1 MIKQRMSNQLE
12 SMRIAIVED
21 DTIMREA
28 LTILLSAEP
37 SLDVRG
43 AYGDGHAILEA
54 LDDLEVDIILTDL
67 GLPDVEGPALIA
79 ALKARRPNV
88 EIMVYTVSDA
98 RDVVFAALRAG
109 ATGYILKG
117 SSPRELIE
125 ALATMAQGGAPMSP
139 PIARSVVRTFQEA
152 ASVDEDYLLS
162 ARERGV
168 LQELERGSSYKEV
181 GAALAISP
189 HTVHSHIKKIYEK
202 LHATSRGEAVRIARM
217 KGLV

>member
-1 MIKQRMSNQLE
+1 MMAWRMSSQRDPL
-12 SMRIAIVED
+12 RIAIVED
-21 DTIMREA
+21 DEITRET
-28 LTILLSAEP
+28 LTLLLSGEP
-37 SLDVRG
+37 SLDVVG
-43 AYGDGHAILEA
+43 AYGGGYDILAA
-54 LDDLEVDIILTDL
+54 LDDIGVDLVLVDL

-79 ALKARRPNV
+79 ALKERRPTIEV
-88 EIMVYTVSDA
+88 MVHTISDA
-98 RDVVFAALRAG
+98 RAVVFAALRAG

-125 ALATMAQGGAPMSP
+125 AIATIAEGGAPMSP
-139 PIARSVVRTFQEA
+139 RIARSVVRTFQEA

-162 ARERGV
+162 ARERDV
-168 LQELERGSSYKEV
+168 LSEVERGASYKEV

-202 LHATSRGEAVRIARM
+202 LHATSRAEAVRIARM